1 MPRLGTDMPE
11 EKKDLFSPLSES
23 EARLK
28 NPVVLAYIG
37 DTIYDL
43 YVRTNIVK
51 ESDEHVNELNG
62 RARQIVNAAAQ
73 AKAAERI
80 AFTEEEEAV
89 YKRARNA
96 KVGTAAKNMSLGDYH
111 KATGLEAVIGY
122 LYLTGARERLDAI
135 FERIFEDE
143 QS

>member
-1 MPRLGTDMPE
+1 MPE

-43 YVRTNIVK
+43 YVRTKLVK

-96 KVGTAAKNMSLGDYH
+96 RS
-111 KATGLEAVIGY
+111 
-122 LYLTGARERLDAI
+122 
-135 FERIFEDE
+135 E
-143 QS
+143 QLQRT